1 MPINFYRVTGITM
14 ALFGVAVTATAAP
27 DRFKLTLGAQEYWDS
42 NFARNANVDSE
53 HYTRTFAALAFNER
67 VSKQRFSLSASG
79 SRYDYAEREDLDANL
94 VEGAASWRSDWSPR
108 IKTAID
114 WTRDA
119 YVVDRLEF
127 ADKDVVT
134 LENLKGQVTL
144 DLSKYWGIT
153 LGARQAEQSHSNDL
167 REVLDFDEDEWFAAT
182 TYTTANKSSLSLRL
196 RDGERLYLLP
206 FQEGPDGSLRNLDF
220 EYRQLEIEGTWA
232 LTRKTQ
238 VGFTIGRFKREGDV
252 NEGTGTQA
260 LIDLGWAISE
270 KLKLTLSYSQS
281 EPAVGETSD
290 SPSDVRTGKALL
302 TWEPSS
308 KWQFSMA
315 ASHSNLSYLARP
327 TTPARDEK
335 ITSISP
341 LVMTYRFSDRLNFH
355 IDSQWVD
362 RESPLLYRDYDYALA
377 TVGFNFSF

>member
-1 MPINFYRVTGITM
+1 
-14 ALFGVAVTATAAP
+14 
-27 DRFKLTLGAQEYWDS
+27 
-42 NFARNANVDSE
+42 
-53 HYTRTFAALAFNER
+53 
-67 VSKQRFSLSASG
+67 
-79 SRYDYAEREDLDANL
+79 
-94 VEGAASWRSDWSPR
+94 
-108 IKTAID
+108 
-114 WTRDA
+114 
-119 YVVDRLEF
+119 
-127 ADKDVVT
+127 
-134 LENLKGQVTL
+134 
-144 DLSKYWGIT
+144 
-153 LGARQAEQSHSNDL
+153 
-167 REVLDFDEDEWFAAT
+167 
-182 TYTTANKSSLSLRL
+182 
-196 RDGERLYLLP
+196 
-206 FQEGPDGSLRNLDF
+206 
-220 EYRQLEIEGTWA
+220 A

-260 LIDLGWAISE
+260 LIELGWAISE

-341 LVMTYRFSDRLNFH
+341 LVMTYRFSDRLNFR